1 MSPHGLTESHNTL
14 LGTGDRALDHD
25 EVVVNLTIA
34 DEATETVKMIE
45 SAIAN
50 ASQRRITEKKLTE

>member
-14 LGTGDRALDHD
+14 LGTRDRALDHD

-34 DEATETVKMIE
+34 DEATETMDSWISNCKCQ
-45 SAIAN
+45 SKAH
-50 ASQRRITEKKLTE
+50 